1 MDGGSGDAEGGGT
14 DALGDG
20 IDDAAGV
27 IGGDEDFETAVANA
41 RKVCGTFVWDRRP
54 ATRRELVRDLYA
66 AIEVTGYFEHE
77 PR

>member
-1 MDGGSGDAEGGGT
+1 VPEFAGDRTVSSAE
-14 DALGDG
+14 
-20 IDDAAGV
+20 I
-27 IGGDEDFETAVANA
+27 ETAVANA